1 MKYDKRQSLVGKPQ
15 ASLLET
21 LAITVSAV
29 VHVMV
34 LLGYGTNSGFIVV
47 FF

>member
-21 LAITVSAV
+21 VTVTISDV

-34 LLGYGTNSGFIVV
+34 
-47 FF
+47 